1 MGVWEGNSKVEK
13 WEKTHH
19 PLCMLASA
27 LHALVSAL
35 RARLSGFAR
44 YLRGTSLVLHSSR
57 GRESKTGKHPG
68 PCRAVLSM
76 AVLRYDVSVEAKE
89 TGDEMVHR
97 PLQVVPRS
105 AIHNLVFARRAK
117 LFA

>member
-1 MGVWEGNSKVEK
+1 MGVREGNSEVKK

-27 LHALVSAL
+27 LHTLVSTLCAW
-35 RARLSGFAR
+35 LSGCAR
-44 YLRGTSLVLHSSR
+44 YLRGTSLVLHSSQ
-57 GRESKTGKHPG
+57 GQESKTGKHPG

-76 AVLRYDVSVEAKE
+76 VVLWYDVSVEAKE
-89 TGDEMVHR
+89 TGDETAHH
-97 PLQVVPRS
+97 PLQVVPGS
-105 AIHNLVFARRAK
+105 AIHDLIFARRAE